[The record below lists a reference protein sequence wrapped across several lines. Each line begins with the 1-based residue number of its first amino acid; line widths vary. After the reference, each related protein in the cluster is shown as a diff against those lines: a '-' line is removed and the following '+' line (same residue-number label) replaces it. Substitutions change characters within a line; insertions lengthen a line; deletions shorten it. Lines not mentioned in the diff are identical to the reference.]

1 MYATEVHTSAV
12 REAHVFD
19 VERLTSFMAQ
29 QIPSFVPPLQ
39 VRPPILGGSTRIK
52 RSSRRGVVLT
62 FS

>member
-1 MYATEVHTSAV
+1 MKKAESSQLSQAQLKMYATEVHTSAV

-39 VRPPILGGSTRIK
+39 VCAPNP
-52 RSSRRGVVLT
+52 
-62 FS
+62 